1 MKKRESHPKEKR
13 KTDHKTE
20 LMSGLNDSIGHTHVQ
35 GPSTAI

>member
-20 LMSGLNDSIGHTHVQ
+20 LMSGLNSIGHSHVQ